1 MRYTTRSVTRSS
13 YPAENFPAPDA
24 ETDDAPLGRIV
35 RNSAFNA
42 IGTVLIVPS
51 NMLALFIMA
60 RRLGAQPVGT
70 FFTIFAISAVIH
82 WIADAGTTTVL
93 TRRVSRFPERLKEI
107 VAEASGI
114 LPVVC
119 LASAAMFFVM
129 SSAWMLWNTGE
140 ISLSVVLVAAA
151 AMASRH
157 ALDFAANVLRGLER
171 FEFENLSRVVQTMS
185 FCVFVWLWV
194 YPETGGA
201 LAAFIAFAASNFIAA
216 ALLWGM
222 LLVKWQCAGFRFSR
236 QILRDWLTESIPLGG
251 GDVIRQV
258 LMQMDTLLLAAFKPQ
273 AVVGLFSIAARPLQP
288 LQLLP
293 RIIVSV
299 TFPTMSRTAHLDRA
313 AFSQMFAKT
322 TSILWAASLPISIA
336 VSMGAMPMILAT
348 AGPRFADAARPLQ
361 FLIWTTGLIFI
372 NAQLRFVLTALDAEQ
387 SYWRLITRVLVA
399 KIVLV
404 AILIPIWGLYGAC
417 AGNFLGEAI
426 LCLGGMFTLNRLE
439 VRGPAL
445 AQLLR
450 AVPAAMAMALV
461 LWPFMGDHAGL
472 VTLAVASVG
481 ASVVYVLVC
490 LACGVLPWSD
500 VVRVWQTFRRPMT
513 QDARETALLATATDA
528 DVAPG

>member
-1 MRYTTRSVTRSS
+1 MSRSS

-24 ETDDAPLGRIV
+24 EAHDAPLGRIV

-82 WIADAGTTTVL
+82 WIADAGITTVL

-107 VAEASGI
+107 VAEATGL
-114 LPVVC
+114 LPMVC
-119 LASAAMFFVM
+119 LASASMFFVV
-129 SSAWMLWNTGE
+129 SSAWMLWNTGD

-216 ALLWGM
+216 ALIWGV
-222 LLVKWQCAGFRFSR
+222 LLVKWRCAGFRLSR
-236 QILRDWLTESIPLGG
+236 AILRDWLTESIPLGM
-251 GDVIRQV
+251 GDVIRQF

-273 AVVGLFSIAARPLQP
+273 AIVGVFSIAARPLQP

-313 AFSQMFAKT
+313 AFSRMFAHT
-322 TSILWAASLPISIA
+322 TNLLLAAALPISIA
-336 VSMGAMPMILAT
+336 ISMCAAPMIIAT
-348 AGPRFADAARPLQ
+348 AGPKFAEAARPLQ
-361 FLIWTTGLIFI
+361 ILIWTVGLIFI
-372 NAQLRFVLTALDAEQ
+372 NAQLRFVLTALDEEQ
-387 SYWRLITRVLVA
+387 RYWRLITRVLVV
-399 KIVLV
+399 KIALE
-404 AILIPIWGLYGAC
+404 AILIPVWGLYGAC
-417 AGNFLGEAI
+417 LGNFLGEAV
-426 LCLGGMFTLNRLE
+426 LCFSGLRALSKLE
-439 VRGPAL
+439 VRGPVL
-445 AQLLR
+445 SQLLR
-450 AVPAAMAMALV
+450 VVPAAVAMAAV
-461 LWPFMGDHAGL
+461 LWPFIGTHAHL
-472 VTLAVASVG
+472 MTLAIAATGAGMVYTVVA
-481 ASVVYVLVC
+481 

-500 VVRVWQTFRRPMT
+500 VTRVWRTMRRPVSPA
-513 QDARETALLATATDA
+513 ARKTALMATATDA
-528 DVAPG
+528 DVSPG